1 MEGCL
6 KEFKEEF
13 SREKWAL
20 SSKEPGRFTRS
31 QWCPEDKCSLWYLIY
46 RWAIALIFI
55 ITICGHI
62 GHVYKEWKGAS
73 WKWVIFM
80 TQQGISILCLTYIF
94 DAILVTYRYLGDKKN
109 TNRGMHMPLTHKIS
123 WALSNMS
130 FTVAIYIT
138 IVYWALLH
146 QYVLKANML
155 KTNGAVAF
163 NFFMHAINTLSII
176 IDFFVSDRPWRI
188 LHFYFSVIFGIW
200 YLIFSVSYWAAGGT
214 GFCRP
219 QETTDTSVVAPEECD
234 PFIYPILDYE
244 NKPGMAVAV
253 VLGGT
258 LFLPFLQTFYFL
270 LYQLRLKL
278 YRAIYPNVET
288 QNLNEI
294 PFLSRN

>member
-1 MEGCL
+1 MSEREGVESLSMEGCL

-176 IDFFVSDRPWRI
+176 IDFFR
-188 LHFYFSVIFGIW
+188 Y
-200 YLIFSVSYWAAGGT
+200 VSYWAAGGT

-219 QETTDTSVVAPEECD
+219 QETTDTSVDAPEECD

-244 NKPGMAVAV
+244 NKPGMA
-253 VLGGT
+253 
-258 LFLPFLQTFYFL
+258 
-270 LYQLRLKL
+270 LRLKL